1 MEVKETYLKGCYIIT
16 PNIFEDERGCFYESF
31 NTRIFKELTGVQV
44 SFVQDNVSKSF
55 KGVLRGLHFQ
65 TGNNAQAKLVQVLK
79 GKVMDVCV
87 DLREGSQ
94 TFGKYFSIILD
105 EVNRTQ
111 LFIPRGFAHGFFV
124 LEDNT
129 VFTYKCDNFYSKD
142 SEAGIL
148 YNDEYLNIDWRIGNQ
163 KTIISKKDQDLPKFK
178 DFFKL

>member
-1 MEVKETYLKGCYIIT
+1 MKVKEAYLKGCYIIT

-129 VFTYKCDNFYSKD
+129 VFTYKCDNFYNKD